1 MSNVPCFEVE
11 GDESA
16 VSVSYQLGEFCVNFS
31 KSSSGQSP
39 EIELKRN
46 HSNTKTDCCYAAYK
60 LEVNPGGHD
69 IIEWELLPVGK
80 HSYLDN
86 SSNVIQEWK
95 IKAET
100 FYNSLYDCQWS
111 DQEKTV
117 AKGAWAGLLW
127 NKQFYYYDVD
137 EWYHRGQ
144 ATEKKVKSVKPGN
157 WDVMERNIKWR
168 KHFKA
173 KDILSVPDKWEFPW
187 FATWDTCF
195 QMIPLCRLDSDF
207 AKHQLLLLLS
217 ERYMSPEGQLPGCE
231 FNFDDNNPP
240 IHAWTSLKVF
250 QMTGGTDL
258 NFLFSSYCKLH
269 KNYNWWMTNLQC
281 RDRYIFHGGFL
292 GLDNISVVDRGC
304 PPEGYTIK
312 QADATTWMAL
322 FAISMVQI
330 GIELIRHNFPSPGD
344 IQKDL
349 VKYLNDFLCISKQL
363 NKDIFNGG
371 MWNPEMTF
379 YNDVLVDQLTEQYI
393 PIQVRS
399 LVGLLPLV
407 ACGTVNFSG
416 IRCTEELK
424 QVLQTDSIHVL
435 QTDSIHVCV
444 VIIVRSLVGLLPLI
458 ACGTVNFSGIRCTE
472 ELKQVLQTDSIHV
485 CGVIIVR
492 SLVGLLPLVA
502 CGTVNF
508 SGIRCTEE
516 LKQVLQTDSIH
527 VCGVIIVRS
536 LVGLLPLVACGTV
549 NFSGI
554 VGLLPLVACGT
565 VNLSGIRCTEELK
578 QVLQTDSIHVCGVII
593 VRLLVGLLPLIACGT
608 VHFSACGTVNFS
620 GIRCTE
626 ELKQVL
632 QTDSIHVCGVI
643 IVRSLVGLLPL
654 VACGTVNFSGIRC
667 TEELK
672 QVLQTD
678 SIHACG
684 VIIVRSSVGLLPFIA
699 FVTVHFSGIRCT
711 EELKQI
717 TCWVTPLL
725 ACGTVNFS
733 GFRCTEELKQVLQT
747 DSIHVCVV
755 IIVRSLVGLLP
766 LIACGTVNFSG
777 IRCTEELKQVLQT
790 DSIHVCGVIIVRSL
804 VGLLPLVACGT
815 VNFNG
820 FRCTEELKQ
829 VLQTDSIHVLQTDS
843 IRVCG
848 VIKVRSLV
856 GLLPLVA
863 CGTVNFSGMRCTE
876 ELKQVLQTDSI
887 HVCGVI
893 IVRSLVGLLPLVAC
907 GTVHFSG
914 IRCTEELKQVLQTD
928 SIHIMKQSEE
938 DTYFLTCVPPE
949 RITNLLEVL
958 FDEDEFLSN
967 FGIRSLSKIHSKDYI
982 LTLPVRKKTTEN
994 PETFSLTENFTL
1006 HYAPGEADSEMMGGN
1021 SNWRGPIWIC
1031 ANYILLDAIEK
1042 IHSGLGSRLTIQY
1055 PAHKSKISLDLAV
1068 KDVCKRLVSMFLP
1081 DSSGARPLHGDYKQF
1096 TEDSWKDL
1104 ILYYEYFHADSG
1116 RGCGASH
1123 QTGWTALITEILYT
1137 LYS

>member
-1 MSNVPCFEVE
+1 MGLSLWNGKDSVVKERFFGLTGPQGNHGEDVKELYFYLDNDPDHRYMKALYLYPQTEFPYTELIEQNKGRSPRQSEYEILDTGVFDDGHWQIMVEYTKPENDTILCRYTVNNISNEVQRLNLSPKFWFRYEYDAKQMSNAPCFQVK
-11 GDESA
+11 GDEQA
-16 VSVSYQLGEFCVNFS
+16 VSVSYQLGEFCLNFS

-46 HSNTKTDCCYAAYK
+46 HSNTKPDCCYAAYK
-60 LEVNPGGHD
+60 LEVEPGGHD
-69 IIEWELLPVGK
+69 IIEWELLPIEK
-80 HSYLDN
+80 DSYLDN

-100 FYNSLYDCQWS
+100 FYNSLFDCQWS
-111 DQEKTV
+111 DQEKSV

-137 EWYHRGQ
+137 EWYNRGQ
-144 ATEKKVKSVKPGN
+144 ATVKPGN

-195 QMIPLCRLDSDF
+195 EMISFCRLDPDF

-258 NFLFSSYCKLH
+258 NFLFNSYCKLQ

-281 RDRYIFHGGFL
+281 HDRYIFHGGFL

-322 FAISMVQI
+322 FAISMIQI
-330 GIELIRHNFPSPGD
+330 GLELTRHNFPTPGD

-349 VKYLNDFLCISKQL
+349 VKYLNDFLCISKQF
-363 NKDIFNGG
+363 NKDIYNGG

-393 PIQVRS
+393 PIQVKS

-407 ACGTVNFSG
+407 ACGTVNLSG

-424 QVLQTDSIHVL
+424 QVLQTDSIHVCGL
-435 QTDSIHVCV
+435 
-444 VIIVRSLVGLLPLI
+444 IIVRSLVGLLPLV
-458 ACGTVNFSGIRCTE
+458 ACGTVNLSGIRCTEELKQVLQTDSIHVCGLIIVRSLVGLLPLVACGTVNLSGIRCTE

-527 VCGVIIVRS
+527 VCGLIIVRS
-536 LVGLLPLVACGTV
+536 LVGLLPLVACV
-549 NFSGI
+549 
-554 VGLLPLVACGT
+554 
-565 VNLSGIRCTEELK
+565 
-578 QVLQTDSIHVCGVII
+578 
-593 VRLLVGLLPLIACGT
+593 
-608 VHFSACGTVNFS
+608 TVNFS

-632 QTDSIHVCGVI
+632 QTDSIHI
-643 IVRSLVGLLPL
+643 I
-654 VACGTVNFSGIRC
+654 
-667 TEELK
+667 K
-672 QVLQTD
+672 
-678 SIHACG
+678 
-684 VIIVRSSVGLLPFIA
+684 
-699 FVTVHFSGIRCT
+699 
-711 EELKQI
+711 K
-717 TCWVTPLL
+717 
-725 ACGTVNFS
+725 
-733 GFRCTEELKQVLQT
+733 
-747 DSIHVCVV
+747 
-755 IIVRSLVGLLP
+755 
-766 LIACGTVNFSG
+766 
-777 IRCTEELKQVLQT
+777 
-790 DSIHVCGVIIVRSL
+790 
-804 VGLLPLVACGT
+804 
-815 VNFNG
+815 
-820 FRCTEELKQ
+820 
-829 VLQTDSIHVLQTDS
+829 
-843 IRVCG
+843 
-848 VIKVRSLV
+848 
-856 GLLPLVA
+856 
-863 CGTVNFSGMRCTE
+863 
-876 ELKQVLQTDSI
+876 
-887 HVCGVI
+887 
-893 IVRSLVGLLPLVAC
+893 
-907 GTVHFSG
+907 
-914 IRCTEELKQVLQTD
+914 
-928 SIHIMKQSEE
+928 SE
-938 DTYFLTCVPPE
+938 DNTYFLTCVPPE
-949 RITNLLEVL
+949 RITNLLERL
-958 FDEDEFLSN
+958 FDEEEFLSN
-967 FGIRSLSKIHSKDYI
+967 FGIRSLSKIHRKDYI

-1042 IHSGLGSRLTIQY
+1042 IRSGLGSRLTIQY

-1081 DSSGARPLHGDYKQF
+1081 DSSGARPLHGKYKQF
-1096 TEDSWKDL
+1096 TEEAWKDL

-1123 QTGWTALITEILYT
+1123 QTGWTALITEILYK